1 MERMIFNLHQVEERR
16 SHIRIPIIISVKE
29 YSASGITLC
38 LSRDISPGGMA
49 LRRAANGEAPEGE
62 VILEFNLPGVDEKL
76 QIKSE
81 FLRSTPNQKIQSGVV
96 KFRQLPQKLQKWFER
111 TGELY
116 HRQTYIT

>member
-1 MERMIFNLHQVEERR
+1 MIFNLHKVQERR

-49 LRRAANGEAPEGE
+49 LRRAANGDAPEGE
-62 VILEFNLPGVDEKL
+62 VILEFNLPGVQEKL
-76 QIKSE
+76 RVKSE
-81 FLRSTPNQKIQSGVV
+81 FLRSTPNEKIQSGVV
-96 KFRQLPQKLQKWFER
+96 KFRQLPHKLQKWFER

-116 HRQTYIT
+116 QRQTYIT